1 MRCSASPTTCI
12 AEPAPRAALPRA
24 EAAAPFTS
32 LLLAM
37 VLRPLAKPLGFY
49 GEVVVD
55 ACAQS
60 IARSFGEL
68 PGARR

>member
-12 AEPAPRAALPRA
+12 AERPARPAAQGPG
-24 EAAAPFTS
+24 AAPFAS

-49 GEVVVD
+49 GDIVVD

-60 IARSFGEL
+60 IARSFGDRSGEL
-68 PGARR
+68 R